1 MLRMIQYKLYS
12 MPLWRK
18 ILFIIVIFIFIN
30 IDIRLYKGLEFTLLE
45 FIVMHFNDAK
55 TIDYFYLMI
64 IMILSADVY
73 NDAQNTFEDM
83 IILKSGGRK
92 KWFYKISIYI
102 IWISFIMVCIYLAV
116 ACIVGIM
123 EGYRGFFID
132 RQFPELKSLQNFQVI
147 GEIIL
152 LTGLRIS
159 FLNIMIFCVN
169 LICKNNP
176 MGFIM
181 VFIVSIVDRFFYESF
196 DILLPLGVTPIENTR
211 IIYTEAVAPMAFDS
225 KRFPISDSILY
236 WIFGIFIVMTIL
248 YFITMKKDFFAKNVK
263 Y

>member
-73 NDAQNTFEDM
+73 NDAQNAFEDM

-92 KWFYKISIYI
+92 KWFYQNQ
-102 IWISFIMVCIYLAV
+102 YLYYLDIFYYGMYLFSSSMY
-116 ACIVGIM
+116 C
-123 EGYRGFFID
+123 GYNG
-132 RQFPELKSLQNFQVI
+132 
-147 GEIIL
+147 
-152 LTGLRIS
+152 RI
-159 FLNIMIFCVN
+159 
-169 LICKNNP
+169 
-176 MGFIM
+176 
-181 VFIVSIVDRFFYESF
+181 
-196 DILLPLGVTPIENTR
+196 
-211 IIYTEAVAPMAFDS
+211 
-225 KRFPISDSILY
+225 
-236 WIFGIFIVMTIL
+236 
-248 YFITMKKDFFAKNVK
+248 
-263 Y
+263 